1 MDESESFSQY
11 MDTKRLET
19 LVDGIFAIAMTLLV
33 LGLAV
38 PVIRPPIT
46 NASVETALISIIPNF
61 ISLVVSF
68 ILLAVFWKI
77 HHRIFKQINKMNG
90 TLLWINVIWLL
101 FIVLVPFSATLT
113 GDYGA
118 FTIANVIF
126 NINMLGIAVLLYLN
140 WHYADH
146 KNFIHEKISNEEIT
160 FTKIVNLSFIL
171 VAITAIGLSY
181 VIPQYSQ
188 TVYIIMLPI
197 EMIIKFLIN
206 LVKKGTNNNFNYLFY
221 ITTSGE

>member
-1 MDESESFSQY
+1 MDEAESFSQY

-38 PVIRPPIT
+38 PTIRPPIT
-46 NASVETALISIIPNF
+46 NASVETAIINLLPNF

-68 ILLAVFWKI
+68 VLLGVFWKI
-77 HHRIFKQINKMNG
+77 HHRIFKQINVMNG
-90 TLLWINVIWLL
+90 TLLWINLIWLL
-101 FIVLVPFSATLT
+101 FIVLVPFSASLT
-113 GDYGA
+113 GDYGQV
-118 FTIANVIF
+118 TISNVIF

-140 WHYADH
+140 WHYADY
-146 KNFIHEKISNEEIT
+146 KNFIHEKITDKEIT
-160 FTKIVNLSFIL
+160 FTKIVNLTFIV

-188 TVYIIMLPI
+188 IVYLIMLPSD
-197 EMIIKFLIN
+197 MIVRFLMRI
-206 LVKKGTNNNFNYLFY
+206 
-221 ITTSGE
+221 

>member
-1 MDESESFSQY
+1 MSESYTFSQY

-38 PVIRPPIT
+38 PKINGPLSNEVVT
-46 NASVETALISIIPNF
+46 NAIFNLIPNF

-68 ILLAVFWKI
+68 LLLAIFWKI
-77 HHRIFKQINKMNG
+77 HHRIFKLINLMNG

-113 GDYGA
+113 GNYGQ
-118 FTIANVIF
+118 FTISNVIF
-126 NINMLGIAVLLYLN
+126 NLNMLGIASLLYLN

-146 KNFIHEKISNEEIT
+146 KNFIEEKVDAEQIA
-160 FTKIVNLSFIL
+160 FTKIVNFSFIL
-171 VAITAIGLSY
+171 IAVLALALSF
-181 VIPQYSQ
+181 VIPEYSQ
-188 TVYIIMLPI
+188 IVYIIMLPI
-197 EMIIKFLIN
+197 EMIIKAIMSL
-206 LVKKGTNNNFNYLFY
+206 
-221 ITTSGE
+221 

>member
-46 NASVETALISIIPNF
+46 NAGVETALISIIPNF

-90 TLLWINVIWLL
+90 TLLWINVVWLL

-126 NINMLGIAVLLYLN
+126 NIYMLGIAILLYLN

-146 KNFIHEKISNEEIT
+146 KNFIHEKISDEEVT
-160 FTKIVNLSFIL
+160 FTKIVNFSFIL

-197 EMIIKFLIN
+197 EMIVKFLMN
-206 LVKKGTNNNFNYLFY
+206 LVKKGIKNDF
-221 ITTSGE
+221 

>member
-38 PVIRPPIT
+38 PVIRPPLT
-46 NASVETALISIIPNF
+46 NASVETAIISIIPNF

-68 ILLAVFWKI
+68 VLLAVFWKI

-113 GDYGA
+113 GDYGQ

-206 LVKKGTNNNFNYLFY
+206 LVKKGTNNNF
-221 ITTSGE
+221 

>member
-1 MDESESFSQY
+1 

-46 NASVETALISIIPNF
+46 NAGVETALISILPIF

-90 TLLWINVIWLL
+90 TLLWINVVWLL

-126 NINMLGIAVLLYLN
+126 NINMLGIAILLYLN

-146 KNFIHEKISNEEIT
+146 KNFIHEKISDEEVT
-160 FTKIVNLSFIL
+160 FTKIVNFSFIL

-197 EMIIKFLIN
+197 EMIVKFFMN
-206 LVKKGTNNNFNYLFY
+206 LVKKGIKNDF
-221 ITTSGE
+221 

>member
-38 PVIRPPIT
+38 PVIRPPLT
-46 NASVETALISIIPNF
+46 NASVETAIISIIPNF

-68 ILLAVFWKI
+68 VLLAVFWKI

-113 GDYGA
+113 GDYGQ
-118 FTIANVIF
+118 FTIC
-126 NINMLGIAVLLYLN
+126 LLY
-140 WHYADH
+140 
-146 KNFIHEKISNEEIT
+146 
-160 FTKIVNLSFIL
+160 
-171 VAITAIGLSY
+171 
-181 VIPQYSQ
+181 
-188 TVYIIMLPI
+188 
-197 EMIIKFLIN
+197 
-206 LVKKGTNNNFNYLFY
+206 
-221 ITTSGE
+221 TSRCV